1 MQRSA
6 SQNGTPLIWLLWQL
20 CSLRS
25 LRKHRVMVSNQRPE
39 GQRLPD
45 FAGQDFADADYEI
58 PRKSN
63 PVAIMESLLMFT
75 SPFLSPI

>member
-1 MQRSA
+1 
-6 SQNGTPLIWLLWQL
+6 
-20 CSLRS
+20 
-25 LRKHRVMVSNQRPE
+25 MVSDQRPE